1 MFLPNDA
8 DDVNDEATQR
18 LLDHDTTDA
27 GHVGLGG
34 GGGLPQNELVVFD
47 AELGRNAM
55 KVGIDFSTNWIAIVT
70 SAQKSGD
77 RAHVQAAIDSVE
89 RMIST
94 ERAAE
99 RDDARDD
106 ALLQVSL
113 SAKTSASNHEIT
125 KSLTRQV
132 SHNASGIR
140 FCRTSGDSMSCVTLA
155 DCVCL
160 FLVRF
165 FTELYR

>member
-94 ERAAE
+94 ER
-99 RDDARDD
+99 DD

-113 SAKTSASNHEIT
+113 SAKTFASNHEIT